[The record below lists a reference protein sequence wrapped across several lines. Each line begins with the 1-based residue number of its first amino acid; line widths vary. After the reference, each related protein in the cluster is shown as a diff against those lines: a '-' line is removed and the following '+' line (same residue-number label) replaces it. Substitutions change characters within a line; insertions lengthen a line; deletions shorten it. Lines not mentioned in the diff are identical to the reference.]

1 MKKIPTIIPISDLR
15 QDAASV
21 VRKVVESSEPYV
33 ITQRGRAA
41 AVLQSLASYERTEN
55 EIAILRLLA
64 IGQKE
69 IDAGKGTAL
78 TGVFSEADDLL
89 GQHE

>member
-64 IGQKE
+64 IGQRE
-69 IDAGKGTAL
+69 IDAGKGYPHA
-78 TGVFSEADDLL
+78 GVFSEADDLL